1 MTRKDAGMTEK
12 IGMKEICEIL
22 RKSLDIL
29 PLRNYIYSEQMFITW
44 QFLLVC
50 QRRLYE

>member
-1 MTRKDAGMTEK
+1 MRTKQQVVKCCPPAYAVMTEK

-29 PLRNYIYSEQMFITW
+29 PLRNYIYSEQMFIT
-44 QFLLVC
+44 
-50 QRRLYE
+50 